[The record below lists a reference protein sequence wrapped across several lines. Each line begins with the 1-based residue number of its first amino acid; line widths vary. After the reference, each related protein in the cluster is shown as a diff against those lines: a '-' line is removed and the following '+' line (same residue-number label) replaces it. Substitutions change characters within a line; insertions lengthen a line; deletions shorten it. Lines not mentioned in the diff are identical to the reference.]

1 MRRAQA
7 LLCCPGSWR
16 YLGQALLRKGEMSK
30 PEQWKGAVVNRVGG
44 VQQFNLGQR
53 AVTPPVVP
61 PSSKPKV
68 VPAPGP
74 VPAPAGPAPRRD
86 EVLNQPRST
95 PKA

>member
-1 MRRAQA
+1 
-7 LLCCPGSWR
+7 
-16 YLGQALLRKGEMSK
+16 MSK

-68 VPAPGP
+68 VPHRGRFLRRP
-74 VPAPAGPAPRRD
+74 VPRRAGTRY
-86 EVLNQPRST
+86 
-95 PKA
+95 